1 MKKPVPKHDPK
12 KKGEA
17 STPWNDKTVGKV
29 LDVAKQGM
37 SSIESLADLGKEV
50 QRTKQ
55 IEIKATVQ
63 ITQAVEKTEQTRINA
78 DRQIADIHRSHFK
91 DRMEHER
98 EMQRLNNQATND
110 AALIRQRDRVLDK
123 LLDNPGDETPQL
135 ADSLRVLLPNGDQQ

>member
-1 MKKPVPKHDPK
+1 MKKPVPKNDPK

-17 STPWNDKTVGKV
+17 STPWNEKTVGKV

-37 SSIESLADLGKEV
+37 SSIGSIADLGKEV

-55 IEIKATVQ
+55 IEIKAAVQ

-78 DRQIADIHRSHFK
+78 SRQIADIHRSHFK